1 MNDSSEQD
9 FTGLLAY
16 QQTDSSESF
25 VEKVI
30 EKVDYRRQF
39 RRRVLLLAGAAATV
53 TTSLLVG
60 FSEAASWDTIASFFN
75 QSPMLLFGAISI
87 ALLTG
92 LLLRAEE
99 N

>member
-16 QQTDSSESF
+16 QKTDSSENF
-25 VEKVI
+25 VEQVI
-30 EKVDYRRQF
+30 EKVNYRRQF
-39 RRRVLLLAGAAATV
+39 RRRILILAGALATV

-60 FSEAASWDTIASFFN
+60 LSEASSWDAIASFFN

-87 ALLTG
+87 GLLSG
-92 LLLRAEE
+92 LLLRTEE
-99 N
+99 I